1 MITIQ
6 DWLATIP
13 EEDKHLAYVGEH
25 QTVQR
30 TFFLTGS
37 DWKTYEEWGFH
48 LDMAF
53 DLSTVTSHA
62 QRQLETTQ
70 VNTTE
75 NVSET
80 QVKTNGTTTKEKYT
94 VTEVEVDCADKT
106 DIASLKKKVL
116 ADGIQLTWTVLR
128 QHTQLPGKLRATLRA
143 LGPDGQVKKSDLM
156 VFEVDPAVVAQSAAD
171 IPQSELEA
179 MEEHMDEMLNSVL
192 LNAQSVEMWAE
203 DVRLVLQTAQEV
215 KSFVNTARE
224 QAVQAANDAK
234 QEVERVLAEWQTDD
248 QGFDLEWGTNLLDP
262 SQVIHNKGQLANG
275 LVGNDSSLNLS
286 LTGYI
291 PVSEGEVLSYQ
302 RTDPDTG
309 ERIYG
314 SLYAV
319 CLFDPNKAVNFEA
332 NNYQANEDGRLHEIT
347 IPAGVGYV
355 RLTLHHLDTA
365 IDPAIVRGHELVP
378 YEPFWLVRKLKAE
391 GYDAQRMETAV
402 QPVRYVAQSLTEAQK
417 AQARTNIGAMEE
429 AILRPTV
436 YQITY
441 EMRLQLSSLTQ
452 EVNDMKNA
460 LTVIAAMQTRLNE
473 MNERITTIEQALRN
487 GGLL

>member
-13 EEDKHLAYVGEH
+13 EEDKHLAFVGEH
-25 QTVQR
+25 QTVHR

-53 DLSTVTSHA
+53 DLSTVTSRA
-62 QRQLETTQ
+62 QRQLESTQ

-80 QVKTNGTTTKEKYT
+80 QVKTNGSTTKETYT

-156 VFEVDPAVVAQSAAD
+156 VFEVEPAVVAQSAAD

-215 KSFVNTARE
+215 KNSVNTARE
-224 QAVQAANDAK
+224 LAVQAANNAK
-234 QEVERVLAEWQTDD
+234 QEVERVLAEWQTND

-262 SQVIHNKGQLANG
+262 SQVLHNKGQLANG

-291 PVSEGEVLSYQ
+291 PVSEGDVLSYQ

-319 CLFDPNKAVNFEA
+319 CLFDQNKTVNFEA
-332 NNYQANEDGRLHEIT
+332 NNYKANEDGRLHEIT

-365 IDPAIVRGHELVP
+365 IDPAVVRSHELVP

-391 GYDAQRMETAV
+391 GYDTQRMEAAV
-402 QPVRYVAQSLTEAQK
+402 LP
-417 AQARTNIGAMEE
+417 I
-429 AILRPTV
+429 V
-436 YQITY
+436 YQTNESI
-441 EMRLQLSSLTQ
+441 RRQIDALTQ
-452 EVNDMKNA
+452 EINDLKNA
-460 LTVIAAMQTRLNE
+460 LTVVASMQTRLNE
-473 MNERITTIEQALRN
+473 MDERFATIESALRG